1 VSIVYWLLGLDDA
14 GSVSAVPEWSWQVG
28 TPLATAVLAVVGLL
42 ALIAAAINFLPQTP
56 MPWPTRII
64 LGLVRI
70 AGFGVLLL
78 MLSQLELRM
87 KIDRELRPKVAL
99 VTDASG
105 SMKLADVGD
114 QSRYAAARAF
124 GRALEAEAQGVVDV
138 VRYRLDYRLEA
149 DSDDDRQPEGMT
161 RLFESLR
168 ELVDRE
174 NNLQAVVLLTDGND
188 TTGDEGSL
196 IAPLLASRKLPVYPV
211 VYGDSESARVPTITL
226 TEGGPYVRLHDE
238 LRLSASVQGRGLDEQ
253 LVTVHLYDDASD
265 EPLVTK
271 ENVRLSDEPTDVRF
285 VIRPDKAG
293 NRVYR
298 IVMEGLRD
306 AASGQSLVAEHHV
319 QVIDAQI
326 RVLYL
331 DVPRDER
338 KFLGHW
344 LSQDP
349 IVDLATLTMMPKGGW
364 YATGQL
370 KHRNAGDGLPD
381 SEIDTYH
388 YDVIIFGDIPR
399 SYFRQEGDVTETK
412 MQRIIEF
419 VRRRGGGLLTLGG
432 RNVYAAGGYQGSAL
446 AGILPFEIEP
456 TDKPQIPGRFR
467 VIPTSV
473 GYGHPLFQ
481 FDPNADAN
489 RDICFDLPKLDG
501 CNRVGAV
508 KPGASLLAVREIVV
522 DEDDDTDE
530 TSFETVPL
538 MAAQNV
544 GKGRVLSFAVD
555 TTWRWEM
562 LRPEESED
570 YYRRFWGNA
579 IRAIAPDPRITPR
592 KPQVLRYQSR
602 VAVGQTIT
610 LGTRLVDQ
618 LYRPI
623 RQADVVVTVL
633 DPSGGIT
640 TIYPTDGRQAPGLY
654 EYDVHIDKPGAWKIT
669 TRYGDDEAIEQFEA
683 GASLDEL
690 ADPRARPDIMAALA
704 ETTGGR
710 LIDPSIDPAEVWD
723 ALNLRS
729 NTVQQSVTVPL
740 WNLPTTMVLLILLVG
755 IDCFLRKKRGM
766 V

>member
-1 VSIVYWLLGLDDA
+1 MKLIYWFLGLDDVGTVA
-14 GSVSAVPEWSWQVG
+14 AVPEWSWQVG

-78 MLSQLELRM
+78 MLCQLELRM
-87 KIDRELRPKVAL
+87 KLERELRPRVAIL
-99 VTDASG
+99 TDVSG
-105 SMKLADVGD
+105 SMLLKDAGEET
-114 QSRYAAARAF
+114 RYAAAREF
-124 GRALEAEAQGVVDV
+124 GRALVAEAGDIAHVA
-138 VRYRLDYRLEA
+138 RYRLDYRLEP
-149 DSDDDRQPEGMT
+149 DTDDDRKPEGMT
-161 RLFESLR
+161 RLFQSLS
-168 ELVDRE
+168 EVLERE
-174 NNLQAVVLLTDGND
+174 NDLQAVILLTDGND
-188 TTGDEGSL
+188 TAGDEGNLVS
-196 IAPLLASRKLPVYPV
+196 PLLASRRLPVYPAV
-211 VYGDSESARVPTITL
+211 FGNSETARIPTITL

-238 LRLSASVQGRGLDEQ
+238 LRLSASLQGHGLEEQ
-253 LVTVHLYDDASD
+253 VVTVHLFEDGTD

-271 ENVRLSDEPTDVRF
+271 ENVRLRNEPTDVRF

-298 IVMEGLRD
+298 IVMEGLRG
-306 AASGQSLVAEHHV
+306 AASGQSLMAEHHV
-319 QVIDAQI
+319 QVIDARI

-331 DVPRDER
+331 DLPRDER

-349 IVDLATLTMMPKGGW
+349 IIDLATLTMMPKGGW

-370 KHRNAGDGLPD
+370 QHRNSGDGLPD

-412 MQRIIEF
+412 MQRMIEF

-432 RNVYAAGGYQGSAL
+432 RNVYAAGGYQESAL

-467 VIPTSV
+467 VVPTSV

-481 FDPNADAN
+481 FDPNADTN
-489 RDICFDLPKLDG
+489 RDICFDLPELDG
-501 CNRVGAV
+501 CNRVGAI
-508 KPGASLLAVREIVV
+508 KPGASLLAVREVAV
-522 DEDDDTDE
+522 EDDGTDE
-530 TSFETVPL
+530 STFDTVPL
-538 MAAQNV
+538 IATQNV
-544 GKGRVLSFAVD
+544 GKGRVLSLAVD

-579 IRAIAPDPRITPR
+579 IRAIAPDPRISPR

-618 LYRPI
+618 LFRPI
-623 RQADVVVTVL
+623 RQGDVVVTVKN
-633 DPSGGIT
+633 PSGQVT
-640 TIYPTDGRQAPGLY
+640 TMYPTDGRQAPGLY
-654 EYDVHIDKPGAWKIT
+654 EYDVHIDEPGPWEIK
-669 TRYGDDEAIEQFEA
+669 TRYGDDEAVERFEA

-704 ETTGGR
+704 KTTGGR
-710 LIDPSIDPAEVWD
+710 LIDPSTDPAAVWE

-729 NTVQQSVTVPL
+729 NTVLQSVTVPM
-740 WNLPTTMVLLILLVG
+740 WNLPTTMILLITLVG